1 MISCLHPNRII
12 HVASVRG
19 QQRDIDRQRDKDTAE
34 IKQCQR
40 ENRRQVL
47 CRRRQHYVKMTT
59 VCLSY
64 ANIRKFG
71 FDSKAKNRLQL
82 RAQWKDTEIWGSR
95 GCDLSDL
102 CLLGE
107 CDAV

>member
-1 MISCLHPNRII
+1 MPTGKQKTSTL
-12 HVASVRG
+12 
-19 QQRDIDRQRDKDTAE
+19 QKETAL
-34 IKQCQR
+34 CQ
-40 ENRRQVL
+40 NDDS
-47 CRRRQHYVKMTT
+47 

-64 ANIRKFG
+64 ANIKKFG
-71 FDSKAKNRLQL
+71 FDSKAKNRMQL
-82 RAQWKDTEIWGSR
+82 TAQWKDTEIWGSR